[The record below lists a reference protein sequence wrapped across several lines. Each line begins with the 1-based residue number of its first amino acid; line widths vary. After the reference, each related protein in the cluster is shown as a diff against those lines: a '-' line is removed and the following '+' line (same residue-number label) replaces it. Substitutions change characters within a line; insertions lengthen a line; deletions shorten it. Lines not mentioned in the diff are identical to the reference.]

1 MLCLGG
7 DIVSD
12 TIMACLRQDVLAR
25 VLQPE
30 VVLQHESETRAFY
43 LSGENVEKVEDDKK
57 QMTSHMILHV
67 DC

>member
-7 DIVSD
+7 NIVSD
-12 TIMACLRQDVLAR
+12 TIMACLRQDLLAR

-43 LSGENVEKVEDDKK
+43 LSGENVEDNKK
-57 QMTSHMILHV
+57 QKTSHMILHV

>member
-7 DIVSD
+7 NIVSD

-43 LSGENVEKVEDDKK
+43 LSGENVKKVEDNKK
-57 QMTSHMILHV
+57 
-67 DC
+67 